1 MNLKPT
7 NRVPSPA
14 LTRALTLALTLALAG
29 SALADT
35 IVIKEPEVRTIV
47 TQAGYGDPVL
57 VVRDGNLWRVQSLD
71 NDGADEVTLFVNQ
84 EGALLGASEV
94 VRERISKTTT
104 TTTTTT
110 TTEPERLT
118 QPTSVA
124 AVVREAGFH
133 NVHDI
138 DFSDNRGVWI
148 AEADDITGEDFE
160 LHVDPE
166 TGLIV
171 HIEDD

>member
-1 MNLKPT
+1 MNLKFSM
-7 NRVPSPA
+7 RVLPMA
-14 LTRALTLALTLALAG
+14 LAVALAG
-29 SALADT
+29 AAFADT
-35 IVIKEPEVRTIV
+35 LVIKEPEVRAIV

-57 VVRDGNLWRVQSLD
+57 VERDGNLWRVQSLD
-71 NDGADEVTLFVNQ
+71 NDSAAEVTLFVNQ
-84 EGALLGASEV
+84 EGDVLGASEV
-94 VRERISKTTT
+94 ARERISSTTT

-110 TTEPERLT
+110 TRTEPERLT
-118 QPTSVA
+118 QPSSVA
-124 AVVREAGFH
+124 AVIRDAGFH
-133 NVHDI
+133 NVHDV
-138 DFSDNRGVWI
+138 DFSDHQGVWI